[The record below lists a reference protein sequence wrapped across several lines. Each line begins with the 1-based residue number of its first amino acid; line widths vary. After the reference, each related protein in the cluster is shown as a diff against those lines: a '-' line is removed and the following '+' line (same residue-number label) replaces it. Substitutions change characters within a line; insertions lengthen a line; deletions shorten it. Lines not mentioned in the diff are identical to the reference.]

1 MAEDRPRQ
9 PQYQIFCIKPRF

>member
-9 PQYQIFCIKPRF
+9 PANS